1 MEKQRKLNMTGNNSN
16 SQSDSKTQTFIT
28 ECFLILLTVIGATF
42 NSFVIY
48 VFIKIYSRSKQLLD
62 AIIISLAISDLLPC
76 ISAYPII
83 AAKILLRDFLNSRL
97 YCKVEGFLVHLMAIA
112 SISHLGALAYERYH
126 TVTHFGPRLQGRP
139 RGQILTIFLLWMY
152 SLVWSMMP
160 LLGWSSYE
168 VQGLQN
174 ICGVKWNS
182 EKLSDNL
189 YCVTLLFT
197 NFLVPLA
204 VIISC
209 YTKLFSYVKQNRFL
223 TRRLELTPIS
233 TQSEFADTQSL
244 QPQQEISQ
252 RNNDSAKK
260 EKGFD
265 KKKAVMVLIM
275 TSGFIVAWSPY
286 AVVSVVSLFSKGRL
300 MTPVAT
306 TTASLFAKTNVIWNP
321 IVYGFIHTK
330 FRIEASQIFKRLVCR

>member
-1 MEKQRKLNMTGNNSN
+1 MTGNNN
-16 SQSDSKTQTFIT
+16 YSQSDSKTQTSIT
-28 ECFLILLTVIGATF
+28 ECFVILLIVIGTIF

-48 VFIKIYSRSKQLLD
+48 VFIKIYRRSKQLSD
-62 AIIISLAISDLLPC
+62 AIIISLTVSDLLPC

-83 AAKILLRDFLNSRL
+83 AAKVLLQDSLNFRS
-97 YCKVEGFLVHLMAIA
+97 YCNVEGFLVHLMAIA
-112 SISHLGALAYERYH
+112 SISHLSALAYESYY
-126 TVTHFGPRLQGRP
+126 TVTHNGKRLQGRP
-139 RGQILTIFLLWMY
+139 CGQILTIFLLWMY

-168 VQGLQN
+168 VQGMQS
-174 ICGVKWNS
+174 ICGIKWNS

-189 YCVTLLFT
+189 YGVTLLFT

-204 VIISC
+204 VIVSC
-209 YTKLFSYVKQNRFL
+209 YIELFSYVKQNRFL
-223 TRRLELTPIS
+223 TRSIELTQIS
-233 TQSEFADTQSL
+233 TQSESADNQCL
-244 QPQQEISQ
+244 QPQQEIPE
-252 RNNDSAKK
+252 RNTNSAKK
-260 EKGFD
+260 EKGYD

-275 TSGFIVAWSPY
+275 TFGFIAAWSPY

-306 TTASLFAKTNVIWNP
+306 TIASLFAKTAVIWNP

-330 FRIEASQIFKRLVCR
+330 FRIEASQIFKRLLCT